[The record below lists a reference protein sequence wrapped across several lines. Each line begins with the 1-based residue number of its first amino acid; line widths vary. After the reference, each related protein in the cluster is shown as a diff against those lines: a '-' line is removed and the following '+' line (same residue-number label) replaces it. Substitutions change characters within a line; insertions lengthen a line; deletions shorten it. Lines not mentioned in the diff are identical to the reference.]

1 MQFLQ
6 LFQLSTHRTRR
17 HFCWRIAGSGLAKG
31 TAKRL
36 PHHLLL
42 LRRLL
47 LHLQI
52 VGTLLLLH
60 LQGVGALFLLLCLRQ
75 GGRARVKM
83 RLCKR
88 ITELC
93 NVRRECRDVAG
104 YEMTTVSVHGMQ
116 GHAGHLACFQGLA
129 REPNLVLGSALL

>member
-1 MQFLQ
+1 
-6 LFQLSTHRTRR
+6 
-17 HFCWRIAGSGLAKG
+17 
-31 TAKRL
+31 
-36 PHHLLL
+36 
-42 LRRLL
+42 
-47 LHLQI
+47 
-52 VGTLLLLH
+52 
-60 LQGVGALFLLLCLRQ
+60 
-75 GGRARVKM
+75 M

-129 REPNLVLGSALL
+129 REPNLFLGSADGLRIRPCVRQVGLPEADAVMWQG